1 MQEISLNHHGV
12 KGMKWGVRR
21 YQKKDG
27 SLTSAGKKRYINSSP
42 KKVTKPSSESKQEKK
57 TVKDLSDEELRK
69 RITRLQL
76 EKQYKDLQ
84 PQKISAGKKFV
95 DSVIIPAVNESA
107 KNVLRDFLTKQ
118 GKELLGMAVDSQ
130 KDKKGS

>member
-21 YQKKDG
+21 FQKKDG
-27 SLTSAGKKRYINSSP
+27 SLTSAGKKRYASSSP
-42 KKVTKPSSESKQEKK
+42 KKVSKPSSESKQEKK

>member
-1 MQEISLNHHGV
+1 MNHHGV

-27 SLTSAGKKRYINSSP
+27 SLTSAGKKRYTNSSP

-69 RITRLQL
+69 RIARLQL